1 MFDIEYLGSII
12 LSLLSVLLI
21 LPLHELAHGFVAYKL
36 GDPTAKNLG
45 RLTLNPI
52 KHLDPLGALSLVL
65 LRVGWAKPVPIN
77 TRYFKKPK
85 RDMALVALA
94 GPLSNLILAFLLV
107 PLWLALKNLYVSTYI
122 DTSILS
128 RVLYTLINFV
138 GTLHIISI
146 SLAIFNLIPI
156 PPLDGSRILSAFLS
170 TKANMWIYKNERKIH
185 LALLIWLFAGN
196 VLQNFL
202 LSIPILSRNPII
214 IFIANL
220 LSLSDLLGIVSQY
233 LSDAMF
239 TLWSLIPIF

>member
-1 MFDIEYLGSII
+1 MLDIEYISSLI

-52 KHLDPLGALSLVL
+52 KHLDPLGALSLVF

-107 PLWLALKNLYVSTYI
+107 PLWLGLRNLYVSTYV
-122 DTSILS
+122 DASLLS
-128 RVLYTLINFV
+128 RVLYTLINFI
-138 GTLHIISI
+138 GILHSINI

-156 PPLDGSRILSAFLS
+156 PPLDGSRILSAFLP
-170 TKANMWIYKNERKIH
+170 TKANMWIYRNERKIYF
-185 LALLIWLFAGN
+185 ALLIWLFAGSLMQN
-196 VLQNFL
+196 VL
-202 LSIPILSRNPII
+202 LSFPLVSRNPILSFVAKI
-214 IFIANL
+214 
-220 LSLSDLLGIVSQY
+220 LSLSDLLGILSQY

-239 TLWSLIPIF
+239 SLWSLIPIF

>member
-1 MFDIEYLGSII
+1 MLDIEYLGSLI

-52 KHLDPLGALSLVL
+52 KHLDPIGALSLVL

-94 GPLSNLILAFLLV
+94 GPLTNLILAFLLV
-107 PLWLALKNLYVSTYI
+107 PLWLGLRNLYISTYV
-122 DTSILS
+122 DASFLS
-128 RVLYTLINFV
+128 RVLYTLINFI
-138 GTLHIISI
+138 GILHIINI

-156 PPLDGSRILSAFLS
+156 PPLDGSRILSAFLPV
-170 TKANMWIYKNERKIH
+170 KANMWIYKNERKIH
-185 LALLIWLFAGN
+185 LALLIWLFAGSVIQN
-196 VLQNFL
+196 VL
-202 LSIPILSRNPII
+202 LSLPLISRNPILS
-214 IFIANL
+214 FIAKF
-220 LSLSDLLGIVSQY
+220 LSLSDLLGILSQY

-239 TLWSLIPIF
+239 AFWSLIPIF